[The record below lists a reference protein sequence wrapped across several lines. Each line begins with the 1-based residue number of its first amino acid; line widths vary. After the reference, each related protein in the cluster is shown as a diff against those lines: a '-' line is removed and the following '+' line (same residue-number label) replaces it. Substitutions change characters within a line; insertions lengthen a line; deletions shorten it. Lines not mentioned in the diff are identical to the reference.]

1 MAVHNCRPFL
11 SAAVESV
18 LTQTYTDFELI
29 IIDDGS
35 TDGSAQRLRDY
46 AARDRRIRLVVQ
58 ANVGLTVSLNRGV
71 DVARGEY
78 IARMDGDDVCL
89 PTRFERQVH
98 YLDRHPNC
106 VLVGGQ
112 VRLINEDG
120 RPIHDSGIP
129 SVDSATGGVEGLKRT
144 HTEIDRAL
152 LEGRWPLVHPAVMMR
167 RDAVRAVGG
176 YDERFVT
183 NQDHDLFLKLAEV
196 GQLAN
201 ITDVVIK
208 YRRHRGQVTTSSDGR
223 DFSSKLALKKARRA
237 ACRRRGRPIP
247 GDLRWT
253 AVAQVALRKLLSQTP
268 CWSSLQNGWGH
279 VMRLRSIVRGR

>member
-11 SAAVESV
+11 AAAVESV
-18 LTQTYTDFELI
+18 LTQTYTDFEFI

-46 AARDRRIRLVVQ
+46 AARDGRIRLVMQ
-58 ANVGLTVSLNRGV
+58 SNAGLTVSLNRGL
-71 DVARGEY
+71 DMARGEY

-98 YLDRHPNC
+98 YLDRHASC
-106 VLVGGQ
+106 VLLGGQ
-112 VRLINEDG
+112 VQLINEDG
-120 RPIHDSGIP
+120 RPTLDAGGLT
-129 SVDSATGGVEGLKRT
+129 VDSATGVVKGLKRT

-176 YDERFVT
+176 YDEWFVT

-201 ITDVVIK
+201 IAEVVIK
-208 YRRHRGQVTTSSDGR
+208 YRRHRDQITASSDSR
-223 DFSSKLALKKARRA
+223 DFSSKLALKNARRA
-237 ACRRRGRPIP
+237 ACRRRRRPLP
-247 GDLRWT
+247 EDLRWT

-268 CWSSLQNGWGH
+268 FWSSLQTVWAH
-279 VMRLRSIVRGR
+279 VMRLKSIVWSR